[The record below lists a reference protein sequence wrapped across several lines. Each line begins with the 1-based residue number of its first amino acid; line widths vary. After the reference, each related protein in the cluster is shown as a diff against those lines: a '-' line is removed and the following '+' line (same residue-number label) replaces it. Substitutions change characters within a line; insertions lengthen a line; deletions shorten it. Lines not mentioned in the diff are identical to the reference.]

1 MTDRLKLTL
10 GGIWLIASSVSLLIP
25 IFVPSFPGTA
35 LNPIATS
42 LTTMF
47 ILSFPSSLVG
57 LPLLYLVNYMVGV
70 DPGSIQGM
78 YENVIVLFVL
88 GLVQWFWLVPR
99 LWSNRPALQML
110 NLRQVADSTVLTDGG
125 DAASIEFFNAQE
137 TTPLERVLRDTDK
150 T

>member
-1 MTDRLKLTL
+1 
-10 GGIWLIASSVSLLIP
+10 GVWLIASSFALIIP

-35 LNPIATS
+35 LNPISTS

-70 DPGSIQGM
+70 DPGAIQGM
-78 YENVIVLFVL
+78 YENVIVLYVL

-99 LWSNRPALQML
+99 LWSRKPPIQML
-110 NLRQVADSTVLTDGG
+110 DLVQATEN
-125 DAASIEFFNAQE
+125 AALSEGVVIPAEFFNTKE
-137 TTPLERVLRDTDK
+137 TSPLERVMRDSDDQ
-150 T
+150 